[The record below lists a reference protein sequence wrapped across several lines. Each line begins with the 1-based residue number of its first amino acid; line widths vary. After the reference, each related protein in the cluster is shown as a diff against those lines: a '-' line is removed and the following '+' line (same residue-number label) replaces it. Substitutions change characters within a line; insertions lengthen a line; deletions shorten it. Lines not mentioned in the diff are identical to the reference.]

1 MHCQTLFLNLVYV
14 LVLCLFLKFLRHLD
28 ALALIIILEGGFY
41 CFLSQHGA
49 MYLLGGQ
56 SFQRLNYRGV
66 GELQRLVYAL
76 ALYHLCGHGAGGQG
90 RLP

>member
-14 LVLCLFLKFLRHLD
+14 LVLCLFLKFLWHFE
-28 ALALIIILEGGFY
+28 ALALIIILEGGLY
-41 CFLSQHGA
+41 RLLCQHGT

-76 ALYHLCGHGAGGQG
+76 TLYPLCGHGAGGQG